1 MIVAKN
7 LTKAYGQTKA
17 LRGIDFEVGQGEI
30 VGLLGPNG
38 AGKTTTIKIL
48 TGALQPDRGT
58 VTLDG
63 LDVLTQTRQ
72 VQRRIGY
79 LPENTPLYY
88 DMSVQGYL
96 KLMARMRG
104 LPEDEI
110 QPAIARAIIDTNL
123 QDHRSRP
130 IADLSKGLRQRVG
143 LAQAILHRPRLI
155 ILDEPTVGLDP
166 VQIIEIRHLIKRLA
180 EHSTI
185 LFSSHILSEVQAVC
199 DRVIILING
208 EVKADNRLDELEV
221 TTDAV
226 LVLGE
231 AVPGAERML
240 HDIDGVVRVQNAGL
254 ADGFPALRIL
264 AHENA
269 DIFPAVYDLARTQ
282 GWPLRELR
290 RDTLTLETV
299 FNRLSTVR
307 AASVAVTDDD
317 DHDDDD

>member
-7 LTKAYGQTKA
+7 LSKAYGQTRA
-17 LRGIDFEVGQGEI
+17 LRGVDFEVGAGEI
-30 VGLLGPNG
+30 IGLLGPNG

-48 TGALQPDRGT
+48 TGALQPDTGT

-72 VQRRIGY
+72 VQRNIGY

-96 KLMARMRG
+96 KLMAQMRG
-104 LPEDEI
+104 LSRDERATAVG
-110 QPAIARAIIDTNL
+110 QAILDTGL
-123 QDHRSRP
+123 AAHRNRP

-166 VQIIEIRHLIKRLA
+166 VQIIEIRHLIQRLA
-180 EHSTI
+180 QHSTI

-221 TTDAV
+221 TSDAV

-231 AVPGAERML
+231 TVPAAAQLLQGL
-240 HDIDGVVRVQNAGL
+240 PGVRTVQDAGQ
-254 ADGFPALRIL
+254 ADGYPALRIN
-264 AHENA
+264 AHDNA
-269 DIFPAVYDLARTQ
+269 DIFPAVYDLARQ
-282 GWPLRELR
+282 EGWPLRELR

-299 FNRLSTVR
+299 FNRLSAVR
-307 AASVAVTDDD
+307 E
-317 DHDDDD
+317 